1 MKQNLRFLVL
11 GLAVFL
17 VLRGYT
23 GAEPARQTIPTATP
37 VQVSLPTP
45 LPLVPA
51 NVPGA
56 TNVSVT
62 RTPTPEASASLE
74 AITEAN
80 VRSQP
85 DPESDRLGTIR
96 AGDSY
101 TVIGRYYRW
110 YQFQYNQSPSGTGWV
125 FEELVKITG
134 NVDRIPDLSLGT
146 PTPDVNALQA
156 NSTLVVLT
164 QTPGGVLTATA
175 GVGALPLPVESS
187 GSNTGIAG
195 NSSPNILAV
204 GSQTPLPTYTVP
216 PNLGVISPQ
225 PAASGTPLNNAA
237 ASTVQTSDFVIPSR
251 IPPILPILIL
261 GGAGILGLV
270 ISSLRK

>member
-1 MKQNLRFLVL
+1 MKRYFKFLVL
-11 GLAVFL
+11 GLAAIFL
-17 VLRGYT
+17 LHSRV
-23 GAEPARQTIPTATP
+23 GAEPAQQIVPTATP
-37 VQVSLPTP
+37 VQASLPTP

-56 TNVSVT
+56 TNVPVT
-62 RTPTPEASASLE
+62 RTPTPESAASLE

-96 AGDSY
+96 AGDTY

-125 FEELVKITG
+125 FDELVKITG

-187 GSNTGIAG
+187 GSNTSTTN
-195 NSSPNILAV
+195 NSSPNILAI

-216 PNLGVISPQ
+216 PNLGAINPP
-225 PAASGTPLNNAA
+225 PAASGTPVQDAT
-237 ASTVQTSDFVIPSR
+237 ASTIQTSDFVIPSR

-261 GGAGILGLV
+261 GGAGILGLIV
-270 ISSLRK
+270 SSLRK